1 MAVPWRALLAAVS
14 LLLTGLLAGATPR
27 VPAAPPVVIPARL
40 ADTTYVDG
48 DRLFVA
54 GTGDLSDGSA
64 LSKREIRGYRLPD
77 ARPAGRTTVAAA
89 GAVVDVRQDG
99 DTLVVAY
106 QLDSSGI
113 QAVVAQTVGAD
124 VSRWR
129 RPGRLA
135 AVSAA
140 DGVALMSDDGGEFA
154 VDLATGAV
162 RWTVPRPRDGFI
174 AEAGSAGA
182 YPEWLVLVTDSGRLE
197 TRDARTGR
205 RLAAVTVPGLA
216 GRATGLNW
224 PVGDLFLIDTGG
236 PGLDGY
242 RLPGLEHAWRTTAD
256 LSQSWMQS
264 GCGRLICTF
273 YRQRGM
279 TVLDPADGRLLW
291 RSDRWMYA
299 EPSGRY
305 LLATSG
311 DQDSDVPP
319 LWVLDPATGR
329 VLGDFGRWQGL
340 GPAGHGLLYGKR
352 DATGEHQVWY
362 ALLDPATRGVRVLG
376 SADRVSGGC
385 ETAAGTLICRLV
397 DASVA
402 VWRLG

>member
-1 MAVPWRALLAAVS
+1 VVIDLGEVPRTSRTEPAAAAAVPWRAVLAAVS

-113 QAVVAQTVGAD
+113 QAVVAQTV
-124 VSRWR
+124 
-129 RPGRLA
+129 
-135 AVSAA
+135 
-140 DGVALMSDDGGEFA
+140 
-154 VDLATGAV
+154 
-162 RWTVPRPRDGFI
+162 
-174 AEAGSAGA
+174 
-182 YPEWLVLVTDSGRLE
+182 
-197 TRDARTGR
+197 
-205 RLAAVTVPGLA
+205 PGLA

-273 YRQRGM
+273 HRQRGM